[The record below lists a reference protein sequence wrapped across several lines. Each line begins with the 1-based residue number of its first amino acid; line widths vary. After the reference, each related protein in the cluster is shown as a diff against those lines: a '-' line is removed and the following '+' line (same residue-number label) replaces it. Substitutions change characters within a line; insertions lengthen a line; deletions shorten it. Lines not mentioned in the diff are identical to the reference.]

1 LIVERLESA
10 CYISSAFLRAHRIAR
25 QQLHIF
31 LGNSNIASTVINESE
46 VEGEEAKQFLE
57 DVRDSFPQ
65 VLSVLKTRQVTHY
78 VLNHLNGYIKNL
90 EKVGL
95 LEGKEV
101 SHLHDVVQVKF
112 VDSLPSMF

>member
-1 LIVERLESA
+1 MLIFSHKI
-10 CYISSAFLRAHRIAR
+10 C
-25 QQLHIF
+25 
-31 LGNSNIASTVINESE
+31 
-46 VEGEEAKQFLE
+46 
-57 DVRDSFPQ
+57 Q

-101 SHLHDVVQVKF
+101 SHLHDAVQVPIL
-112 VDSLPSMF
+112 DSLSSYVFATCCLSLSISLFSLT